1 MIAFAAPSA
10 AAVAADS
17 VFAHAEATAM
27 AAAPSKAANRGRWVI
42 VFTGFTNEGDT
53 SRLGDLLPR
62 AVHWNGENEPSAS
75 ERRKQ

>member
-10 AAVAADS
+10 AAVAAES
-17 VFAHAEATAM
+17 VLAHAEATAM
-27 AAAPSKAANRGRWVI
+27 ADPSKAANRGRWVI